1 LNRRDLAH
9 DTGAITVGASLVV
22 GVSLAASAISGLMHD
37 RDRYR
42 AEASKPRQTV
52 TRTAPPASS
61 TPAKP
66 ARSHTSAPVP
76 RVEPTGG
83 NVIAASAPQT
93 GGSST
98 AQRPGPGAPS
108 GPVPKPPAATSS
120 CDVGLTA
127 LVLNACVN
135 LGGTR

>member
-1 LNRRDLAH
+1 MQVKHVAERVSFAAGAAGVVLVASVLTSTIAGLQAQRDH
-9 DTGAITVGASLVV
+9 
-22 GVSLAASAISGLMHD
+22 
-37 RDRYR
+37 YR
-42 AEASKPRQTV
+42 TEASKPRQTV

-98 AQRPGPGAPS
+98 TQRPGPGAPS